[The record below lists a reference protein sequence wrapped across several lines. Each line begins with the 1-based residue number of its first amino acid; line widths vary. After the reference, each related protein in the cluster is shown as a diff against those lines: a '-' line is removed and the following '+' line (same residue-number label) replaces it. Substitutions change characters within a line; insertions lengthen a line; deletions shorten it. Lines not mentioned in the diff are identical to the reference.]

1 MSTELHAVQNYD
13 ASADT
18 VFAKF
23 ADRAFLDGRLQAA
36 GGIDPKVTDLQV
48 AGDGDGRTVTIS
60 TKQAIPAS
68 ALPSIV
74 SSLLP
79 GDPLILRTENWRV
92 QGQGYLADFE
102 VVIKGAPATLKGTMT
117 LAPAADAATSTM
129 TVVGQASVPIP
140 LFGGKI
146 EGVIVEQVQT
156 LLRAEQ
162 TYTQQQLRA

>member
-1 MSTELHAVQNYD
+1 VPTELHAVQNYD
-13 ASADT
+13 ASVDT

-23 ADRAFLDGRLQAA
+23 ADRAFLDGRLHAA
-36 GGIDPKVTDLQV
+36 GGIDPEVTDLQV
-48 AGDGDGRTVTIS
+48 AGDGPDRTVRIS
-60 TKQAIPAS
+60 TRQAIPAS
-68 ALPSIV
+68 ALPSMV

-92 QGQGYLADFE
+92 QGHGYLADFD

-117 LAPAADAATSTM
+117 LAPTADATGSTV
-129 TVVGQASVPIP
+129 TVAGQASVPIP

-156 LLRAEQ
+156 LLRAEAA
-162 TYTQQQLRA
+162 YTRQQLG